1 MTNNHKK
8 EKTVEGLVARQLKR
22 MKIMFRFD
30 VGAGIKLTKAQG
42 LYNRDVLH
50 HKRGYPDLFIS
61 EPRGDYHGLFVELKR
76 NSSEIARKTKHNQE
90 QQAYHE
96 KLRDKGYCVVY
107 GLGFDDAMRKINEY
121 LEC

>member
-8 EKTVEGLVARQLKR
+8 EKTVEALVARELKR

-76 NSSEIARKTKHNQE
+76 SSSEIARKTKHNQE
-90 QQAYHE
+90 QQAHHE
-96 KLRDKGYCVVY
+96 KLREKGYCVVY
-107 GLGFDDAMRKINEY
+107 GLGFADAMRKIKEY